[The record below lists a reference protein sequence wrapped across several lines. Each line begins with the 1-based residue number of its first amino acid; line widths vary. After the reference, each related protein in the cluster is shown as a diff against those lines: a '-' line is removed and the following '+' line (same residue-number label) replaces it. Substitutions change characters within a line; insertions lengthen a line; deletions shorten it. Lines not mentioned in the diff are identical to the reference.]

1 MLEGWNN
8 DRRSTLLFC
17 KPENMQHKIGAMPD
31 AKNASV
37 VFASVSIIPYSSFP
51 TFRIPMGCYWHQFMR
66 VALAIWNGRISP
78 VFDVARQVLILDL
91 QDGREVSR
99 HVETL
104 PGTELRYQADRLAA
118 LAPQT
123 LICGA
128 ISQPMAA
135 MLAAHGVSVVPF
147 TAGDVEEVIAAWL
160 SGSLSD
166 PALIMPGCCGQMRRC
181 RGRRNVGK
189 GGRGWRQLQNSVSK
203 TQVRE
208 NEL

>member
-1 MLEGWNN
+1 
-8 DRRSTLLFC
+8 
-17 KPENMQHKIGAMPD
+17 
-31 AKNASV
+31 
-37 VFASVSIIPYSSFP
+37 
-51 TFRIPMGCYWHQFMR
+51 MR

-78 VFDVARQVLILDL
+78 VFDVTRQVLILDV
-91 QDGREVSR
+91 QDGRETTR
-99 HVETL
+99 HVEPL
-104 PGTELRYQADRLAA
+104 PGTDLRDQADRLAA

-135 MLAAHGVSVVPF
+135 MLAAHGVRIVPF
-147 TAGDVEEVIAAWL
+147 TAGDVEAVVAAWQ
-160 SGSLSD
+160 SGSLPN
-166 PALIMPGCCGQMRRC
+166 PALCMPGCRGRMRRG
-181 RGRRNVGK
+181 RGRGAGNR